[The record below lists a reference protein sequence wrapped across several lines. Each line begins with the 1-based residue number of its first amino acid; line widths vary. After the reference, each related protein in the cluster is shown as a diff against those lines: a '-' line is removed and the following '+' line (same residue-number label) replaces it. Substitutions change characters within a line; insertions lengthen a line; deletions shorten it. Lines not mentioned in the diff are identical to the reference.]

1 MCVSVLP
8 PPAALP
14 IAPLGRGDLAKVM
27 AGVWSQQDCGWGA
40 AGVLPRCHRPCGWS
54 PGCTHAGWEM
64 APAPRMSSTKGNG
77 VIAGVRTGRGDGGGG
92 QGDMDRDGYWGDGG
106 DPL

>member
-1 MCVSVLP
+1 
-8 PPAALP
+8 
-14 IAPLGRGDLAKVM
+14 
-27 AGVWSQQDCGWGA
+27 
-40 AGVLPRCHRPCGWS
+40 
-54 PGCTHAGWEM
+54 
-64 APAPRMSSTKGNG
+64 MSSTKGNG